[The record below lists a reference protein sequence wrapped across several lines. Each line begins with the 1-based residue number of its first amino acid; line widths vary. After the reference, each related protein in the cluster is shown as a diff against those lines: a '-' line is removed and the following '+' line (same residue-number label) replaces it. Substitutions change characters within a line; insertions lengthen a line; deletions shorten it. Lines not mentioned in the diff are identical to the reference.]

1 METKRSACPLDCP
14 DLCGL
19 DVTVDGD
26 RIVRVDGDRRGPL
39 TDGFICG
46 KVRKIAE
53 HVHGDD
59 RVLHPLVRVGAKG
72 DDTWRRASW
81 DEALDL
87 VAGRIAEIRAR
98 AGGQAILPYHYGGSN
113 GWLTEG
119 ALATRMFRRLRAS
132 ILDRTISG
140 EWETVHFGYP
150 AEFDELLVLKGSI
163 AIDGVSLT
171 LAKVEP
177 GQLAVMLIPHT
188 LAHTTLGSK
197 AIGDRVNL
205 EFDLLA
211 KHVQK
216 LFRNLTVTV

>member
-1 METKRSACPLDCP
+1 MFTGLIQAKGTVTAATEDGTGGRRITVREAGLAPHLALGESIAVNGVCLTVVASTAETFDFQVGPE
-14 DLCGL
+14 
-19 DVTVDGD
+19 TVQATVLGA
-26 RIVRVDGDRRGPL
+26 IHAG
-39 TDGFICG
+39 
-46 KVRKIAE
+46 AE
-53 HVHGDD
+53 VNLE
-59 RVLHPLVRVGAKG
+59 RALRVG
-72 DDTWRRASW
+72 DP
-81 DEALDL
+81 
-87 VAGRIAEIRAR
+87 I
-98 AGGQAILPYHYGGSN
+98 GGHFVTGHVDCTG
-113 GWLTEG
+113 T
-119 ALATRMFRRLRAS
+119 